1 MKSLTIHRRA
11 SLAFTLIELL
21 VVIAIIAILA
31 AMLLPALAKA
41 KAKATQAHC
50 SNSLKQI
57 GTALTLYTGD
67 FEDLLPGANP
77 SNPPGPSEYGLD
89 IGQVPRYRT
98 GDPVN
103 QHRQFIFYLWR
114 YLSEPEITAN
124 FQTSKVF
131 TCAGYARLKQE
142 AAGTTAP
149 YTRTQPFTNG
159 SVAYNGTP
167 GLFGGAGPARITS
180 VPVVGPLT
188 DVYFLIDADQIAN
201 PANSFSAQLPRLP
214 VHGSVR
220 NAAFFDTHVETRKIA
235 PPGVPF

>member
-1 MKSLTIHRRA
+1 MKNLTAHRRP

-31 AMLLPALAKA
+31 GMLLPALAKA
-41 KAKATQAHC
+41 KSKATQAHC
-50 SNSLKQI
+50 SNALKQI

-103 QHRQFIFYLWR
+103 QHRQFVFYLHR
-114 YLSEPEITAN
+114 YLGEPAITAT

-131 TCAGYARLKQE
+131 SCAGFVRLKQE

-149 YTRTQPFTNG
+149 YTRTQPYTNG
-159 SVAYNGTP
+159 SVSFNGTP
-167 GLFGGAGPARITS
+167 SPFGGASPRRITQLQDIGTPS
-180 VPVVGPLT
+180 
-188 DVYFLIDADQIAN
+188 DVYFLMDADQVGN
-201 PANSFSAQLPRLP
+201 PSNGFSPQLPRLP
-214 VHGSVR
+214 VHNSVR
-220 NAAFFDTHVETRKIA
+220 NAAFFDTHVEARKVG